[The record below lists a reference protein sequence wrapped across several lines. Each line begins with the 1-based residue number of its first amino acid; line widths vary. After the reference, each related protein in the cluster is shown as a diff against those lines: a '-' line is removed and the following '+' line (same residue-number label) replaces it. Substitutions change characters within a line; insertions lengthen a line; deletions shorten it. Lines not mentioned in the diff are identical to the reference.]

1 LRCDTPD
8 VAIEK
13 MLMHRDLR
21 QSILLT
27 QAKSRDPKVRR
38 AGRNID
44 VGSYEEHV
52 QD

>member
-1 LRCDTPD
+1 MPD
-8 VAIEK
+8 VATEK

-27 QAKSRDPKVRR
+27 QTKSRDPKARR

-44 VGSYEEHV
+44 VGSYEEHAH
-52 QD
+52 D